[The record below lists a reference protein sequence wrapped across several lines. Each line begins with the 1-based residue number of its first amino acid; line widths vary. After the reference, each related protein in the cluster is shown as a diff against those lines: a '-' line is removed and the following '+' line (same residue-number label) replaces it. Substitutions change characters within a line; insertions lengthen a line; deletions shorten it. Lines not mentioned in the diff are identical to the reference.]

1 MLKIDLYD
9 VRIEVLDPDAPDDST
24 KTRYVNAKNYPVRL
38 DFNKLLGN
46 KNIAKKRKNMSLSEL
61 IYRTRNPETVHALF
75 NEQEQRVQHTQDLI
89 EINQRTCLAL
99 SPLMFV
105 LIAIPLGITSHRKE
119 SSIGMVMSL
128 GIMLLYYL
136 FIILSDTL
144 DRHPEFYPWLIPWI
158 PILLGQFGGFFL
170 LRRSI

>member
-1 MLKIDLYD
+1 
-9 VRIEVLDPDAPDDST
+9 V
-24 KTRYVNAKNYPVRL
+24 
-38 DFNKLLGN
+38 
-46 KNIAKKRKNMSLSEL
+46 AKKRKNMSLSEF
-61 IYRTRNPETVHALF
+61 IYRIRNPEVVHALF
-75 NEQEQRVQHTQDLI
+75 NEKERQIQHAQDLI

-144 DRHPEFYPWLIPWI
+144 DRHPQLHPWLIPWI
-158 PILLGQFGGFFL
+158 PIILGQLGGFLL
-170 LRRSI
+170 LRRSN